1 MWEVAFETGFK
12 GWVGVGIGPNG
23 REGGMVFQ
31 EEEEY
36 GRNDDTGTRVK
47 QRDNNFVWWVRGNSE
62 GQGCEAERSKDREGP
77 DIMWRSLH
85 LSGVIGEQSSGFK
98 GFPVAQW

>member
-1 MWEVAFETGFK
+1 MA
-12 GWVGVGIGPNG
+12 
-23 REGGMVFQ
+23 FQ

-47 QRDNNFVWWVRGNSE
+47 QRHNFVWWLRGNSE
-62 GQGCEAERSKDREGP
+62 GQGWGAERGKDREGP

-85 LSGVIGEQSSGFK
+85 LSGVIGEQLRGFE
-98 GFPVAQW
+98 GFPVAPW

>member
-62 GQGCEAERSKDREGP
+62 GQGWEAERGKDREGP